1 MSVNLIELESGDA
14 PTATLIVLHGL
25 GADGNDFVPICRALD
40 LDAVGPVRF
49 LLPDAPERP
58 VTRNGGYVMRAWFDV
73 FAPGSGIDDEAGI
86 RASRNIVEAL
96 IAREVTRGVPASRIV
111 LMGFSQGCALAL
123 VSGLRH
129 AERLAGIAG
138 LSGYLPLAARTA
150 AERSAANRDVP
161 VFLAHGTQD
170 GVVDIERALAARGVL
185 DDLSISYDWHTYDMD
200 HEVCQDEIA
209 DLNRW
214 LLRVLA

>member
-86 RASRNIVEAL
+86 LASRNIVEAL

-185 DDLSISYDWHTYDMD
+185 DDLSISYDWHIYDMD
-200 HEVCQDEIA
+200 HEVCPDEIA

>member
-14 PTATLIVLHGL
+14 PTAAFIVLHGL
-25 GADGNDFVPICRALD
+25 GADGNDFVPVCRALD

-58 VTRNGGYVMRAWFDV
+58 VTRNGGHVMRAWFDV

-150 AERSAANRDVP
+150 AERSPANRDVP
-161 VFLAHGTQD
+161 VFLAHGMQD
-170 GVVDIERALAARGVL
+170 GVVDIERALAARSVL

-200 HEVCQDEIA
+200 HEVCPDEIA

>member
-1 MSVNLIELESGDA
+1 MSVNLIELESGEA
-14 PTATLIVLHGL
+14 PAATVIVLHGL
-25 GADGNDFVPICRALD
+25 GADGNDFVPVCRALD

-150 AERSAANRDVP
+150 AERSPANRDVP
-161 VFLAHGTQD
+161 VFLAHGMQD
-170 GVVDIERALAARGVL
+170 GVVDIERALAARSVL

-200 HEVCQDEIA
+200 HEVCPDEIA

>member
-25 GADGNDFVPICRALD
+25 GADGKDFVPVCRALD

-96 IAREVTRGVPASRIV
+96 IAREVTRGVPAARIV

-150 AERSAANRDVP
+150 AERSPANRDVP
-161 VFLAHGTQD
+161 VFLAHGMQD
-170 GVVDIERALAARGVL
+170 GVVDIERALAARSVL

-200 HEVCQDEIA
+200 HEVCPDEIA